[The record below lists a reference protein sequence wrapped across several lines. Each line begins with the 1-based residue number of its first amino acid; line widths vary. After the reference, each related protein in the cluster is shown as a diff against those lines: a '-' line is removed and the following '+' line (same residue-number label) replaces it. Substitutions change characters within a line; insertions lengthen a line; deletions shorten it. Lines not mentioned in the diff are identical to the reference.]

1 MRRAR
6 AHLAALL
13 GGLLVA
19 AALQTPAM
27 AQLARDARPSRLPAR
42 RLRIGVKI
50 YERHGDVQ
58 RLFADFVE
66 LGFNTLF
73 VSETLAGDSEF
84 RDLARRHGMAV
95 FLIQPVFQDPDELKR
110 RPDLFALTNAG
121 TPARD
126 DWVAFVCPT
135 REEYRRSRAE
145 AIARAVSRLEP
156 DGVSLDFIR
165 YFAYWER
172 IFPERSYESLP
183 RTCYCPTCLE
193 RFSRESGLRLPND
206 VRSPAPAAAWTEANH
221 LEAWTRWKCQV
232 ISSMVGDLT
241 KRVRAA
247 RPGVQINL
255 HAVPWRRDDFG
266 GALRKVVAQD
276 VPTLSRMTDFVSP
289 MCYSAMLRREPDWIG
304 SVVKDFAGQSSSPVL
319 PSIQVK
325 EYYPGD
331 RKLDATEFEA
341 CLRAALEP
349 PSAGVVFWSWDLI
362 EKAPEN
368 RRVIKRLLNPA
379 LSSSWK

>member
-6 AHLAALL
+6 VLQAALL
-13 GGLLVA
+13 GGVLGATVHAPAVA
-19 AALQTPAM
+19 QPGDGAGPS
-27 AQLARDARPSRLPAR
+27 RPSAR
-42 RLRIGVKI
+42 RLRVGVKI
-50 YERHGDVQ
+50 YERHGDVR
-58 RLFADFVE
+58 RLFADFVD

-73 VSETLAGDSEF
+73 VSEALAGDAEF
-84 RDLARRHGMAV
+84 RDRARRYGMAV
-95 FLIQPVFQDPDELKR
+95 FVIQPVFQDPDELKQK
-110 RPDLFALTNAG
+110 PGLVALTNAG
-121 TPARD
+121 TPALD

-135 REEYRRSRAE
+135 REEYRGRRAE
-145 AIARAVSRLEP
+145 TIAQAASRLEP
-156 DGVSLDFIR
+156 DGISLDFIR

-172 IFPERSYESLP
+172 IHPERTYESIP

-193 RFSRESGLRLPND
+193 RFSRETGVILPST
-206 VRSPAPAAAWTEANH
+206 VQTPAQAAAWIEAGH
-221 LEAWTRWKCQV
+221 LETWTRWKCQV
-232 ISSMVGDLT
+232 ISSMVEDIT
-241 KRVRAA
+241 RRVRAA
-247 RPGVQINL
+247 RPGLAVNL

-276 VPTLSRMTDFVSP
+276 LPTLSRMTDLVSP
-289 MCYSAMLRREPDWIG
+289 MCYSAMLRREPAWIA
-304 SVVKDFAGQSSSPVL
+304 SVVKDFAAQSSSPVL

-331 RKLDATEFEA
+331 RTLDAVEFEA

-368 RRVIKRLLNPA
+368 RRVIKRLLNP
-379 LSSSWK
+379 

>member
-6 AHLAALL
+6 TLLAALTS
-13 GGLLVA
+13 GVLVA
-19 AALQTPAM
+19 TLHASAM
-27 AQLARDARPSRLPAR
+27 VQDGGATRPSRLPAR
-42 RLRIGVKI
+42 SMRVGVKI
-50 YERHGDVQ
+50 YERHGDVR
-58 RLFADFVE
+58 RLFADFVD

-73 VSETLAGDSEF
+73 VSEALAGDREF

-95 FLIQPVFQDPDELKR
+95 FLIQPVFQDPDELKEK
-110 RPDLFALTNAG
+110 PDLFAVTNTG

-135 REEYRRSRAE
+135 REEYRRRRAE
-145 AIARAVSRLEP
+145 AIAGAVRRLEP

-172 IFPERSYESLP
+172 IFPERSYGSLP
-183 RTCYCPTCLE
+183 RTCYCPNCLE
-193 RFSRESGLRLPND
+193 RFSRESGLRLPSD
-206 VRSPAPAAAWTEANH
+206 VRAPAQAAAWIEANH
-221 LEAWTRWKCQV
+221 LEAWTRWRCQV
-232 ISSMVGDLT
+232 ISSMVEDLT
-241 KRVRAA
+241 KRLRAA
-247 RPGVQINL
+247 RPGLQINL

-276 VPTLSRMTDFVSP
+276 LPTLSRMTDFVSP
-289 MCYSAMLRREPDWIG
+289 MCYSAMLRREPPWIA
-304 SVVKDFAGQSSSPVL
+304 SVVKDFAGQSSSPIL

-331 RKLDATEFEA
+331 RTLDAVEFEA
-341 CLRAALEP
+341 CLRAALDP

-368 RRVIKRLLNPA
+368 RRVIKRLLNP
-379 LSSSWK
+379 

>member
-1 MRRAR
+1 
-6 AHLAALL
+6 
-13 GGLLVA
+13 
-19 AALQTPAM
+19 
-27 AQLARDARPSRLPAR
+27 
-42 RLRIGVKI
+42 
-50 YERHGDVQ
+50 
-58 RLFADFVE
+58 
-66 LGFNTLF
+66 
-73 VSETLAGDSEF
+73 
-84 RDLARRHGMAV
+84 MAV
-95 FLIQPVFQDPDELKR
+95 FVIQPVFQDPDELER
-110 RPDLFALTNAG
+110 QPDLFALTSSGA
-121 TPARD
+121 PARD

-145 AIARAVSRLEP
+145 AVTRVVSRLEP
-156 DGVSLDFIR
+156 DGISLDFIR

-172 IFPERSYESLP
+172 IHPERTYESIP

-193 RFSRESGLRLPND
+193 RFSRETGVSRPST
-206 VRSPAPAAAWTEANH
+206 VQTPAQAAAWIEAKH

-232 ISSMVGDLT
+232 ISSMVEDIT
-241 KRVRAA
+241 RRVRAA
-247 RPGVQINL
+247 RPGLAVNL

-276 VPTLSRMTDFVSP
+276 LRRSRMTTHSDVLLGVP
-289 MCYSAMLRREPDWIG
+289 GDRQEATAA
-304 SVVKDFAGQSSSPVL
+304 KSSSPPVL

-331 RKLDATEFEA
+331 RTLDAAEFEA

-368 RRVIKRLLNPA
+368 RRVIKRLLNP
-379 LSSSWK
+379 

>member
-1 MRRAR
+1 MGRAR
-6 AHLAALL
+6 ALQAVFL
-13 GGLLVA
+13 GGVFVG
-19 AALQTPAM
+19 AALQGLAW
-27 AQLARDARPSRLPAR
+27 AQSGSDARPSPSRP
-42 RLRIGVKI
+42 LRVGVKI
-50 YERHGDVQ
+50 YERHGDAR
-58 RLFADFVE
+58 RLFADFVD

-73 VSETLAGDSEF
+73 VSEALAGDTEF
-84 RDLARRHGMAV
+84 RDLARRNGMAV
-95 FLIQPVFQDPDELKR
+95 FVIQPVFQDPDELKLK
-110 RPDLFALTNAG
+110 PDLFAVTNAG

-145 AIARAVSRLEP
+145 AITRAVSRLEP
-156 DGVSLDFIR
+156 DGISLDFIR

-172 IFPERSYESLP
+172 IFPERTDESIP

-193 RFSRESGLRLPND
+193 RFSRETGVSRPST
-206 VRSPAPAAAWTEANH
+206 VQTPAQAAAWIEAKH

-232 ISSMVGDLT
+232 ISSMVEDVT
-241 KRVRAA
+241 NRVRAA
-247 RPGVQINL
+247 RPGLQVNL

-276 VPTLSRMTDFVSP
+276 LPALSRMTDYVSP
-289 MCYSAMLRREPDWIG
+289 MCYSAMLRREPAWIA
-304 SVVKDFAGQSSSPVL
+304 SVVKDFAAQSSAPVL

-331 RKLDATEFEA
+331 RTLDAAEFEA

-368 RRVIKRLLNPA
+368 RRVIKRLLNP
-379 LSSSWK
+379 

>member
-6 AHLAALL
+6 VLQAALL
-13 GGLLVA
+13 GGVLGATVHAPAVA
-19 AALQTPAM
+19 QPGDGAGPS
-27 AQLARDARPSRLPAR
+27 RPSAR
-42 RLRIGVKI
+42 RLRVGVKI
-50 YERHGDVQ
+50 YERHGDVR
-58 RLFADFVE
+58 RLFADFVD

-73 VSETLAGDSEF
+73 VSEALAGDAEF
-84 RDLARRHGMAV
+84 RDRARRYGMAV
-95 FLIQPVFQDPDELKR
+95 FVIQPVFQDPDELKQK
-110 RPDLFALTNAG
+110 PGLVALTNAG
-121 TPARD
+121 TPALD

-135 REEYRRSRAE
+135 REEYRGRRAE
-145 AIARAVSRLEP
+145 TIAQAASRLEP
-156 DGVSLDFIR
+156 DGISLDFIR

-172 IFPERSYESLP
+172 IHPERTYESIP

-193 RFSRESGLRLPND
+193 RFSRETGVILPST
-206 VRSPAPAAAWTEANH
+206 VQTPAQAAAWIEAGH

-232 ISSMVGDLT
+232 ISSMVEDIT
-241 KRVRAA
+241 RRVRAA
-247 RPGVQINL
+247 RPGLAVNL

-276 VPTLSRMTDFVSP
+276 LPTLSRMTDLVSP
-289 MCYSAMLRREPDWIG
+289 MCYSAMLRREPAWIA
-304 SVVKDFAGQSSSPVL
+304 SVVKDFAAQSSSPVL

-331 RKLDATEFEA
+331 RTLDAVEFEA

-368 RRVIKRLLNPA
+368 RRVIKRFLNP
-379 LSSSWK
+379 

>member
-6 AHLAALL
+6 VLQAALL
-13 GGLLVA
+13 GGVLGATVHAPAVA
-19 AALQTPAM
+19 QPGDGAGPS
-27 AQLARDARPSRLPAR
+27 RPSAR
-42 RLRIGVKI
+42 RLRVGVKI
-50 YERHGDVQ
+50 YERHGDVR
-58 RLFADFVE
+58 RLFADFVD

-73 VSETLAGDSEF
+73 VSEALAGDTEF
-84 RDLARRHGMAV
+84 RDLARRNGMAV
-95 FLIQPVFQDPDELKR
+95 FVIQPVFQDPDELKL
-110 RPDLFALTNAG
+110 RPDLFAVTNAG

-145 AIARAVSRLEP
+145 AVTRAVSRLEP
-156 DGVSLDFIR
+156 DGISLDFIR

-172 IFPERSYESLP
+172 IHPERTYESIP

-193 RFSRESGLRLPND
+193 RFSRETGVILPST
-206 VRSPAPAAAWTEANH
+206 VQTPAQAAAWIEAGH

-232 ISSMVGDLT
+232 ISSMVEDIT
-241 KRVRAA
+241 RRVRAA
-247 RPGVQINL
+247 RPGLAVNL

-276 VPTLSRMTDFVSP
+276 LPTLSRMTDLVSP
-289 MCYSAMLRREPDWIG
+289 MCYSAMLRREPAWIA
-304 SVVKDFAGQSSSPVL
+304 SVVKDFAAQSSSPVL

-331 RKLDATEFEA
+331 RTLDAVEFEA

-368 RRVIKRLLNPA
+368 RRVIKRFLNP
-379 LSSSWK
+379 

>member
-6 AHLAALL
+6 VLQAALL
-13 GGLLVA
+13 GGVLGATVHAPAVA
-19 AALQTPAM
+19 QPGDGAGPS
-27 AQLARDARPSRLPAR
+27 RPSAR
-42 RLRIGVKI
+42 RLRVGVKI
-50 YERHGDVQ
+50 YERHGDVR
-58 RLFADFVE
+58 RLFADFVD

-73 VSETLAGDSEF
+73 VSEALAGDAEF
-84 RDLARRHGMAV
+84 RDRARRYGMAV
-95 FLIQPVFQDPDELKR
+95 FVIQPVFQDPDELKQK
-110 RPDLFALTNAG
+110 PGLVALTNAG
-121 TPARD
+121 TPALD

-135 REEYRRSRAE
+135 REEYRGRRAE
-145 AIARAVSRLEP
+145 TIAQAASRLEP
-156 DGVSLDFIR
+156 DGISLDFIR

-172 IFPERSYESLP
+172 IHPERTYESIP

-193 RFSRESGLRLPND
+193 RFSRETGVILPST
-206 VRSPAPAAAWTEANH
+206 VQTPAQAAAWIEAGH

-232 ISSMVGDLT
+232 ISSMVEDIT
-241 KRVRAA
+241 RRVRAA
-247 RPGVQINL
+247 RPGLAVNL

-276 VPTLSRMTDFVSP
+276 LPTLSRMTDLVSP
-289 MCYSAMLRREPDWIG
+289 MCYSAMLRREPAWIA
-304 SVVKDFAGQSSSPVL
+304 SVVKDFAAQSSSPVL

-331 RKLDATEFEA
+331 RTLDAAEFAA

-368 RRVIKRLLNPA
+368 RRVIKRLLNP
-379 LSSSWK
+379 

>member
-6 AHLAALL
+6 VLQAALL
-13 GGLLVA
+13 GGVLGATVHAPAVA
-19 AALQTPAM
+19 QPGDGAGPS
-27 AQLARDARPSRLPAR
+27 RPSAR
-42 RLRIGVKI
+42 RLRVGVKI
-50 YERHGDVQ
+50 YERHGDVR
-58 RLFADFVE
+58 RLFADFVD

-73 VSETLAGDSEF
+73 VSEALAGDAEF
-84 RDLARRHGMAV
+84 RDRARRYGMAV
-95 FLIQPVFQDPDELKR
+95 FVIQPVFQDPDELKQK
-110 RPDLFALTNAG
+110 PGLVALTNAG
-121 TPARD
+121 TPALD

-135 REEYRRSRAE
+135 REEYRGRRAE
-145 AIARAVSRLEP
+145 TIAQAASRLEP
-156 DGVSLDFIR
+156 DGISLDFIR

-172 IFPERSYESLP
+172 IHPERTYESIP

-193 RFSRESGLRLPND
+193 RFSRETGVILPST
-206 VRSPAPAAAWTEANH
+206 VQTPAQAAAWIEAGH

-232 ISSMVGDLT
+232 ISSMVEDIT
-241 KRVRAA
+241 RRVRAA
-247 RPGVQINL
+247 RPGLAVNL

-276 VPTLSRMTDFVSP
+276 LPTLSRMTDLVSP
-289 MCYSAMLRREPDWIG
+289 MCYSAMLRREPAWIA
-304 SVVKDFAGQSSSPVL
+304 SVVKDFAAQSSSPVL

-331 RKLDATEFEA
+331 RTLDAVEFEA

-368 RRVIKRLLNPA
+368 RRVIKRLLNP
-379 LSSSWK
+379 

>member
-6 AHLAALL
+6 ALQAVLL
-13 GGLLVA
+13 GGVLVG
-19 AALQTPAM
+19 AALQGLAW
-27 AQLARDARPSRLPAR
+27 AQSGSDARPSPSRP
-42 RLRIGVKI
+42 LRVGVKI
-50 YERHGDVQ
+50 YERHGDVGG
-58 RLFADFVE
+58 LFADFVD

-73 VSETLAGDSEF
+73 VSEALAGDTEF
-84 RDLARRHGMAV
+84 RDLARRNGMAV
-95 FLIQPVFQDPDELKR
+95 FVIQPVFQDPDELKQK
-110 RPDLFALTNAG
+110 PGLVALTNAG
-121 TPARD
+121 TPALD

-135 REEYRRSRAE
+135 REEYRGRRAE
-145 AIARAVSRLEP
+145 TIAQAASRLEP
-156 DGVSLDFIR
+156 DGISLDFIR

-172 IFPERSYESLP
+172 IHPERTYESIP

-193 RFSRESGLRLPND
+193 RFSRETGVILPST
-206 VRSPAPAAAWTEANH
+206 VQTPAQAAAWIEANH

-232 ISSMVGDLT
+232 ISSMVEDIT
-241 KRVRAA
+241 RRVRAA
-247 RPGVQINL
+247 RPGLAVNL

-276 VPTLSRMTDFVSP
+276 VPTLSRMTDLVSP
-289 MCYSAMLRREPDWIG
+289 MCYSAMLRREPAWIA
-304 SVVKDFAGQSSSPVL
+304 SVVKDFAAQSSFPVL

-331 RKLDATEFEA
+331 RTLDAVEFEA

-368 RRVIKRLLNPA
+368 RRVIKRFLNP
-379 LSSSWK
+379 